1 LVVYCFTSHS
11 RIFHLYG
18 DVTIT
23 GEGLQN
29 LGLCSA
35 LRAFEQGGIF
45 IVPHL
50 LRHGASVFPVSSEG
64 PPHSVASYDTQGDVE
79 NLFLPG
85 FSRVPYHSPLT
96 THKGMWR
103 IYSNPDPRHQKDSL
117 LNEVYNV
124 VIRLID
130 YLLFYVP
137 LKNISLIWRRH
148 HCRWRAAKFWPMLG
162 AFEQGG
168 IFNVPHLL

>member
-1 LVVYCFTSHS
+1 MVYLGNPNRQRGSLTKGQNRPNKMGQIELKFMEMVNFYCWIFRLCPRSLVPNIAKSKNLVKITIFLLWNSQISHEAQRCSKCIKLIDWLFMVS

-50 LRHGASVFPVSSEG
+50 LWHGASFFPVSSEG
-64 PPHSVASYDTQGDVE
+64 PPYSVASYDTWGDVE
-79 NLFLPG
+79 DLF
-85 FSRVPYHSPLT
+85 
-96 THKGMWR
+96 
-103 IYSNPDPRHQKDSL
+103 
-117 LNEVYNV
+117 
-124 VIRLID
+124 
-130 YLLFYVP
+130 
-137 LKNISLIWRRH
+137 
-148 HCRWRAAKFWPMLG
+148 
-162 AFEQGG
+162 
-168 IFNVPHLL
+168 